1 MPQNSV
7 SKPKHYGGFLMD
19 LVQELAGLGF
29 TEYEARI
36 YLALLQES
44 PASGYQLSK
53 RSGVPRSMA
62 YETLGRLDARGV
74 VLQSNDGSTTR
85 YRPLPPEAL
94 LERERS
100 QHNQR
105 IETLSRGL
113 GRLYQAAEGDQLW
126 SIAGR
131 EAVLAYARG
140 QLESARN
147 ELMLVLN
154 DDALVE
160 LSPAIEAACENDV
173 RVRALL
179 TGEKMLNCG
188 EAAHHPP
195 LESELQELNDSLV
208 VVVDGREVLI
218 AGGGPQFAATITN
231 NRDLVLIARQ
241 FVWMELFAQRVY
253 SSLDEEALQAL
264 VADRSQGRVNA
275 RKN

>member
-1 MPQNSV
+1 
-7 SKPKHYGGFLMD
+7 MD

-36 YLALLQES
+36 YLALLQEN
-44 PASGYQLSK
+44 PATGYQLSK

-74 VLQSNDGSTTR
+74 VLQSNDGTR
-85 YRPLPPEAL
+85 TSYRPLPPETL
-94 LERERS
+94 LARERAR
-100 QHNQR
+100 HTQR
-105 IETLSRGL
+105 IERLSHGL
-113 GRLYQAAEGDQLW
+113 GRIYHAEQGDKLW
-126 SIAGR
+126 SISGR
-131 EAVLAYARG
+131 EAVLAYASG
-140 QLESARN
+140 QLEAARE

-154 DDALVE
+154 DDVLVE
-160 LSPAIEAACENDV
+160 LTPVVEAACERGV

-179 TGEKMLNCG
+179 TGERTLDCG

-253 SSLDEEALQAL
+253 ARLGEEALHEL
-264 VADRSQGRVNA
+264 VVDNPPGQSLVQ
-275 RKN
+275 KN

>member
-1 MPQNSV
+1 
-7 SKPKHYGGFLMD
+7 
-19 LVQELAGLGF
+19 
-29 TEYEARI
+29 
-36 YLALLQES
+36 
-44 PASGYQLSK
+44 
-53 RSGVPRSMA
+53 
-62 YETLGRLDARGV
+62 
-74 VLQSNDGSTTR
+74 
-85 YRPLPPEAL
+85 
-94 LERERS
+94 
-100 QHNQR
+100 
-105 IETLSRGL
+105 
-113 GRLYQAAEGDQLW
+113 
-126 SIAGR
+126 
-131 EAVLAYARG
+131 
-140 QLESARN
+140 
-147 ELMLVLN
+147 MLVLN